1 MPAVHILLFS
11 AESSVAGY
19 ALRHRAQQYSGRRK
33 KCFCHRFLFARFA
46 TAQAFFHLPTY
57 RCLSSTFSDCS
68 SKGICHRS
76 AMFLQ
81 HIAGIPFP
89 DSKSRFIPA
98 VYALPSPRTAVC
110 RYTRMGLMNYCSGI
124 PSYRCLCQPS
134 QPLRIHRFDRK
145 CVYNNKC
152 VVVHLPMTRIR
163 KNKKKESKVIP
174 SGKCCDNI
182 KPLRVF

>member
-1 MPAVHILLFS
+1 MPVVHILPFS

-19 ALRHRAQQYSGRRK
+19 ALQHHAQQYSGRRK
-33 KCFCHRFLFARFA
+33 KCFCHRFPFARFA

-57 RCLSSTFSDCS
+57 RCLSSTLSDCS
-68 SKGICHRS
+68 SKGICYRS

-110 RYTRMGLMNYCSGI
+110 RYARIGLMNFCSGT
-124 PSYRCLCQPS
+124 PSYSWLFLCFS
-134 QPLRIHRFDRK
+134 YSI
-145 CVYNNKC
+145 
-152 VVVHLPMTRIR
+152 TT
-163 KNKKKESKVIP
+163 
-174 SGKCCDNI
+174 G
-182 KPLRVF
+182 